1 MGFFKWLGKGCK
13 LSFLA
18 IVNFLKGVVREI
30 KRIRW
35 PNKKDMITYS
45 VATISFIVF
54 FGLFY
59 SLTDLIISGIK
70 MLVA

>member
-1 MGFFKWLGKGCK
+1 MKREKKKKKIAKFFASVKKEMAK
-13 LSFLA
+13 
-18 IVNFLKGVVREI
+18 VK
-30 KRIRW
+30 W

>member
-1 MGFFKWLGKGCK
+1 MKKIAKFFASVKKEMAK
-13 LSFLA
+13 
-18 IVNFLKGVVREI
+18 VK
-30 KRIRW
+30 W
-35 PNKKDMITYS
+35 PNKEDMITYS